1 VQAVKL
7 PGSLVECAVM
17 ADVRYGAL
25 RTVVSVAPSPQG
37 IMSGTM
43 LCVIARVRPPFVA
56 EDMLLEPDPVIR
68 VLL

>member
-1 VQAVKL
+1 MQAVKL
-7 PGSLVECAVM
+7 PGSLVECTVM
-17 ADVRYGAL
+17 ADVRFGAL

-43 LCVIARVRPPFVA
+43 LCVIARARSPFVA
-56 EDMLLEPDPVIR
+56 EDMLLEPDPVVR